1 MSVGF
6 VLGYAMG
13 EGAAA
18 RTVGRAASIPSLSS
32 VSVGDIEDLSARIDR
47 LVLLSA
53 AMWSIL
59 EDTGATEEQLIAR
72 LEQIDAEDDVRDGKI
87 TAKPIQCTNCDTLI
101 PAGLTACQYC
111 GEPVRSGDS
120 IGPFHTV

>member
-1 MSVGF
+1 MGVQF
-6 VLGYAMG
+6 LLGYAMG
-13 EGAAA
+13 EGVAA
-18 RTVGRAASIPSLSS
+18 RTVARAASIPSLSS

-59 EDTGATEEQLIAR
+59 EDSGATEEELIAR
-72 LEQIDAEDDVRDGKI
+72 LHQIDAEDGVDDGKI
-87 TAKPIQCTNCDTLI
+87 TPKPIQCTNCDTLV
-101 PAGLTACQYC
+101 PAGLPACQYC

-120 IGPFHTV
+120 VDPFHTV